1 MDSSARRRHL
11 LSLADLT
18 DDELRHLITRS
29 CEYAAWP
36 ELTARPLAGCV
47 VGSYFRVTSTRTRTA
62 FSSAA
67 LRLGASVIAYGT
79 GDLQL
84 NTGETIEDTGEV
96 MSRML
101 DGLVVRTAGDPA
113 ELRALAAQRRMS
125 VINAMSADEHPT
137 QAISDLAT
145 IRQRLGQVEGVRC
158 LYLGEGNNTASALA
172 LALARFDG
180 TELHLRTPS
189 GYGLAADKLALAA
202 TVARRH
208 GARVDQQHDLG
219 NLPPQVDVVYT
230 TRWETTGTS
239 KPDPRWRDAFDPFR
253 VGRSLME
260 RYPKAV
266 FMHDL
271 PAHRGQEVDPD
282 VLDGPASIA
291 FDQAESKLYGAMA
304 ILEWSVG
311 GTG

>member
-1 MDSSARRRHL
+1 MNSKRRRHL
-11 LSLADLT
+11 LSLADRA
-18 DDELRHLITRS
+18 DDELRHLVSRS

-36 ELTARPLAGCV
+36 SAAARPLAGCV

-67 LRLGASVIAYGT
+67 IRLGASVITYGP

-113 ELRALAAQRRMS
+113 ELRALAAQPRMS

-137 QAISDLAT
+137 QAISDLAM

-180 TELHLRTPS
+180 AEMHLRTPP
-189 GYGLAADKLALAA
+189 GYGLAADKLAQAA
-202 TVARRH
+202 AAARRH
-208 GARVDQQHDLG
+208 GARVDEQHDLRA
-219 NLPPQVDVVYT
+219 LPPQVDVVYT

-239 KPDPRWRDAFDPFR
+239 KPDARWRDVFAPFR
-253 VGRSLME
+253 VSRALME

-271 PAHRGQEVDPD
+271 PAHRGQEVDQD
-282 VLDGPASIA
+282 VLDGQASIA

-304 ILEWSVG
+304 VLEWSVG
-311 GTG
+311 GTR